1 MDKGVALIATNWILA
16 FLPIFVLLCTILFFK
31 WGAPKA
37 GGISWFVAILIGMF
51 FFGADS
57 RLLTLANSKGLSLS
71 LYVVLIIWCAVFL
84 YNIVN
89 QIGAIKVIGDTM
101 RKVTEDRLLQC
112 LIMAWCFTSFMQ
124 GIAGFGVPIAV
135 VAPIMVVMGF
145 TPVVATATCLVGYCW
160 SISFGSMAS
169 SYYTIQLV
177 TKIPGEIIGPW
188 MAILFIVPII
198 ATGFATAFIY
208 GGMSSVRRGTPAI
221 LVTSVVI
228 SFTCWLMNVL
238 GAAQL
243 ATLIPAI
250 MGCCSLAVM
259 SRTSFYR
266 TKEAWQVAEKYEKPT
281 MGFHMAFSPYYI
293 LIFLS
298 VLSQIKSI
306 AEIFKPY
313 SWGLNY
319 PAVQTT
325 AGFVVKAE
333 IMYSRINIFS
343 HPAPFLLMAALLGY
357 FIFEFAGKWKA
368 GVALEAFH
376 ATFKQCVPTSIGIV
390 TMVMMALVMNDAG
403 MTNLLAKGMAHA
415 TGSLFPV
422 VSPFIGVLGSF
433 LTGSNTNSNI
443 MFGGLQVETANQL
456 GDSVVIMA
464 AAQSVGG
471 SVGCSVAPNT
481 VLLGTTTVGLAG
493 REGEVMKLTLPY
505 CLAIT
510 LLVGISAW
518 IYSHVLF

>member
-31 WGAPKA
+31 WGAPKSGA
-37 GGISWFVAILIGMF
+37 ISWFVASLIGMF

-84 YNIVN
+84 YNLVN
-89 QIGAIKVIGDTM
+89 RVGAIQVIGDTM
-101 RKVTEDRLLQC
+101 RKITEDRLLQC
-112 LIMAWCFTSFMQ
+112 LIMAWCFASFMQ

-145 TPVVATATCLVGYCW
+145 SPVVATATCLVGYCW
-160 SISFGSMAS
+160 SISFGSMGS

-177 TKIPGEIIGPW
+177 TKIPGEVIGPW
-188 MAILFIVPII
+188 MAILFIVPVI

-208 GGMSSVRRGTPAI
+208 GGLSSVKRGAPAI
-221 LVTSVVI
+221 LVTSIVI
-228 SFTCWLMNVL
+228 SFTCWLMNML

-243 ATLIPAI
+243 ATLIPAV

-259 SRTSFYR
+259 SRTSLYR
-266 TKEAWQVAEKYEKPT
+266 TQETSSTHETMEQPT

-306 AEIFKPY
+306 AAIFRPY
-313 SWGLNY
+313 SWGLDY

-325 AGFVVKAE
+325 AGFAVKAE
-333 IMYSRINIFS
+333 TMYSRINIFS

-357 FIFEFAGKWKA
+357 FIFKSAGKWKS
-368 GVALEAFH
+368 GVALEAFQ
-376 ATFKQCVPTSIGIV
+376 ATFKQCVPTSIGIA
-390 TMVMMALVMNDAG
+390 TMVMMALVMNDTG
-403 MTNLLAKGMAHA
+403 MTSLLAQGMANA

-422 VSPFIGVLGSF
+422 VSPFIGVLGAF

-443 MFGGLQVETANQL
+443 MFGSLQVETAHAL
-456 GDSVVIMA
+456 GDSPVIMA

-481 VLLGTTTVGLAG
+481 VLLGTTTVGLVG
-493 REGEVMKLTLPY
+493 REGEVMKVTLPY
-505 CLAIT
+505 CLVIT